1 MPNLPSVT
9 QPRAIL
15 LAPDDKNSIHA
26 ELAGAQHNSI
36 AYSPYGRQSAQQ
48 KIASHLGFNG
58 ELCERAIGW
67 YFLGKGY
74 RVYNPILMRFHSPD
88 SWSPFGKGGLNAYRY
103 CGGDPVN
110 FTDPTGHMKLPRVFR
125 TSRTSPSPPTLPRST
140 ATPNV
145 YLPLPARS
153 SSTAQTLPTSGVSLP
168 SLLPTEAI
176 QPPAPSRFITLEQ
189 LGPVPPN
196 TAPTPQISS
205 GFLVERLAPQN
216 PGSSGRSRI
225 RPANIT
231 VHLIG
236 SVDPDVPPL
245 PPTRRISP
253 NLVRQY
259 SMSRNTDGTWSHSS
273 KVMFESKA
281 IREGE

>member
-88 SWSPFGKGGLNAYRY
+88 SWSPFGKGGGNAYAY
-103 CGGDPVN
+103 CAGDPRN
-110 FTDPTGHMKLPRVFR
+110 FTDPTGHMLRALKHFGKTRK
-125 TSRTSPSPPTLPRST
+125 TI
-140 ATPNV
+140 AG
-145 YLPLPARS
+145 A
-153 SSTAQTLPTSGVSLP
+153 SSTSSLSPLISDVAEVVSTVPSKTKSKTIPALTRETLTETVVSERHFIDYGSWRDTPL
-168 SLLPTEAI
+168 SI
-176 QPPAPSRFITLEQ
+176 PPKQRP
-189 LGPVPPN
+189 PVPRIN
-196 TAPTPQISS
+196 DTGGQVIDSTWSSTNIWNKETFRFPT
-205 GFLVERLAPQN
+205 V
-216 PGSSGRSRI
+216 
-225 RPANIT
+225 
-231 VHLIG
+231 
-236 SVDPDVPPL
+236 PL
-245 PPTRRISP
+245 PPIRTLPNGIEYRYSLNNVNESYPTLSRRELID
-253 NLVRQY
+253 LHKQGR
-259 SMSRNTDGTWSHSS
+259 
-273 KVMFESKA
+273 A
-281 IREGE
+281 IRTEKSRH